1 MESYNEEEKELLMR
15 VAKEIR
21 YDPERMPPN
30 LRYIHR
36 KKVRAATVKI
46 SKTVSLIKTG
56 IITETNS
63 VLRATGNIVAEM
75 LCYKNKELTGN
86 RQKNWRKRILEKPK
100 VLRKELGQLNRIRR
114 RKLQNEGGVI
124 SRLERKFNVT
134 KKGAEVVHEEVQ
146 ERLVAV
152 GAKLERYDNRTEQY
166 KQNQLFESNQ
176 NRLFNELE
184 GTQRESVI
192 PDAENSRRF
201 CSNIWDQ
208 ALTHREN
215 TDWFRKAENG
225 LGELTVQDDI
235 HIEIKKVRKQIR
247 KMPNWKSPGPD
258 GVQGYRIK
266 ILSNLHSNIAIQ
278 LDRCLLE
285 NNLPKLM
292 VTGNILLC
300 IKEIQ
305 KENLVLNF
313 RPISCLPLVR
323 KLLTGI

>member
-1 MESYNEEEKELLMR
+1 M
-15 VAKEIR
+15 
-21 YDPERMPPN
+21 
-30 LRYIHR
+30 
-36 KKVRAATVKI
+36 
-46 SKTVSLIKTG
+46 
-56 IITETNS
+56 
-63 VLRATGNIVAEM
+63 
-75 LCYKNKELTGN
+75 
-86 RQKNWRKRILEKPK
+86 
-100 VLRKELGQLNRIRR
+100 
-114 RKLQNEGGVI
+114 
-124 SRLERKFNVT
+124 
-134 KKGAEVVHEEVQ
+134 
-146 ERLVAV
+146 
-152 GAKLERYDNRTEQY
+152 
-166 KQNQLFESNQ
+166 
-176 NRLFNELE
+176 
-184 GTQRESVI
+184 I

-215 TDWFRKAENG
+215 TDWLKKAENG